1 MEVLNFSNDIRI
13 SNELNEARYSLGI
26 MALDIL
32 HVFLANIKKDDKKF
46 HSYNITISDL
56 EKRIGRRLNRDS
68 LKKAAKELSTAS
80 ITFKNHDSS
89 FTWFEKFTVNSSEGF
104 IEAQFSNDLTDH
116 LLQLENKFTLGYFD
130 VLSHLKSGYS
140 KRIYLLMCQYGG
152 MKERT
157 LSVEELN
164 NILSTPKSFNK
175 SFGNFKLKILEPAI
189 SDIRKLTALQI
200 SIQEIK
206 HGRSVAHLTFMVNGS
221 KKKSSSIKNPT
232 VKNEKI
238 KDNTDLYKKKGVT
251 ALDEWLQDNI

>member
-13 SNELNEARYSLGI
+13 SNELNEARYCFGV

-32 HVFLANIKKDDKKF
+32 HVFLANIKKDDKEF

-56 EKRIGRRLNRDS
+56 EKRMGRRLNRDS
-68 LKKAAKELSTAS
+68 LKKAANELSTAS

-89 FTWFEKFTVNSSEGF
+89 FTWFEKFIVNSSEGF
-104 IEAQFSNDLTDH
+104 IEAKFSNDLTDH
-116 LLQLENKFTLGYFD
+116 LLQLKNKFTLGYFD

-164 NILSTPKSFNK
+164 SILSTPKSFQN

-189 SDIRKLTALQI
+189 SDIKKLTALQI

-206 HGRSVAHLTFMVNGS
+206 HGRFVAHLTFMVNGS
-221 KKKSSSIKNPT
+221 KKKNST
-232 VKNEKI
+232 VNNEKI
-238 KDNTDLYKKKGVT
+238 EDKTDLNIKKGVT
-251 ALDEWLQDNI
+251 ALDKWLQDNIV